1 MCPLQE
7 ERQDNDGEPLSA
19 SLNLQVCMG
28 NQGCGQVCVCVTE
41 GAGQCPCVHAGGA
54 EHGRVYPQ

>member
-19 SLNLQVCMG
+19 RLNLHMCVG
-28 NQGCGQVCVCVTE
+28 KQGWGQVCVRVTE
-41 GAGQCPCVHAGGA
+41 GAGQCPHVHAAGA
-54 EHGRVYPQ
+54 ERG